1 MEEFIL
7 HMLSALF
14 RRDNKRWCCQSH
26 HRSFCVLLVFQLDAM
41 LETQGH
47 KVDKVLNF
55 NVEDSVLEERITGR
69 WIHPGSGRS
78 YHSKFAPPKVP
89 GIDDISGEP
98 LIQRKDDTA
107 EVLKSRLDAFHKQTT
122 PVIAYYSQKGIVVDL
137 QAEKP
142 AKEVTSQIE
151 KALS

>member
-14 RRDNKRWCCQSH
+14 RRDNKRWCCQCH

-142 AKEVTSQIE
+142 AKDVTSQIE

>member
-7 HMLSALF
+7 YMLSALF
-14 RRDNKRWCCQSH
+14 RRDNKRWCCQCH
-26 HRSFCVLLVFQLDAM
+26 HRSFCVLVFQLDAM
-41 LETQGH
+41 LGTQGH

-89 GIDDISGEP
+89 GIDDVSSFIYQLRGCLFMSCLWP
-98 LIQRKDDTA
+98 NL
-107 EVLKSRLDAFHKQTT
+107 V
-122 PVIAYYSQKGIVVDL
+122 
-137 QAEKP
+137 
-142 AKEVTSQIE
+142 
-151 KALS
+151 